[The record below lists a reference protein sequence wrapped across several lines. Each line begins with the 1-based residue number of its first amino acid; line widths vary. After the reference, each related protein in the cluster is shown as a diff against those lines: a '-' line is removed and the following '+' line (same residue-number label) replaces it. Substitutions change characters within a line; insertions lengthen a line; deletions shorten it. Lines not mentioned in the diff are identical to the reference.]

1 MKKLVEK
8 ITSYFKNMF
17 KQRSPKPAKKNRY
30 VSRMESLQFDL
41 KRTLE
46 AIDKRK
52 NEADIKVLQ
61 ASDSFEKA
69 FKEYDEAYRRQ
80 VQGKVSMEEF
90 QAKKEALEPLKKTLE
105 EANGEQ
111 DKLKKLEKAEVI
123 RMTGEMNSIKHKYV
137 KAVAEASSVKAKE
150 IQELKADYMLSVEA
164 LADEYRSVVTTE
176 NMINNYMRYYGFYT
190 SETIIE
196 EYAELTK
203 ENPVTL
209 EALALNEE
217 RVMEL
222 LTGRKVY

>member
-17 KQRSPKPAKKNRY
+17 KQRSPKPANKNRNI
-30 VSRMESLQFDL
+30 SRMESLQFDL

-52 NEADIKVLQ
+52 NEADIKVLN

-69 FKEYDEAYRRQ
+69 FKEYDDTYRRQ
-80 VQGKVSMEEF
+80 VQGKVSMEEL
-90 QAKKEALEPLKKTLE
+90 QAKKEALEPLKKALE

-111 DKLKKLEKAEVI
+111 DKLKDLEKAEII
-123 RMTGEMNSIKHKYV
+123 RITGEMNSIKHKYV

-150 IQELKADYMLSVEA
+150 IQELKADYMQKVVA
-164 LADEYRSVVTTE
+164 LAEEYRSVVTSE
-176 NMINNYMRYYGFYT
+176 NMINDYMRYYGFNT
-190 SETIIE
+190 SETIVE
-196 EYAELTK
+196 EYTELTK

-217 RVMEL
+217 RITEL
-222 LTGRKVY
+222 LTGRKLY